1 MADEPI
7 TWDTI
12 RTEREATLRRREV
25 VIEAMRTAGHDPEY
39 DVAMRMVRCW
49 RMRRTG
55 DECVRCS
62 AEVDPDML
70 ADVAFPDAML
80 DRIRGMAC
88 RIGPPRDLAVP
99 TSIDEAAGM
108 VTFTTPLPDMCGC
121 GHPLRDHV
129 AWNRSPPDGWTMFKC
144 ARCECER

>member
-1 MADEPI
+1 MVDGPI
-7 TWDTI
+7 TWDMI
-12 RTEREATLRRREV
+12 HAEREATLRRREV
-25 VIEAMRTAGHDPEY
+25 VIDAMRAAGHDPEY
-39 DVAMRMVRCW
+39 DLMRRTVRCW
-49 RMRRTG
+49 RCT
-55 DECVRCS
+55 

-80 DRIRGMAC
+80 DRIRVMAC

-99 TSIDEAAGM
+99 TSIDEAAGT
-108 VTFTTPLPDMCGC
+108 VTFTTPLLDMCGC
-121 GHPLRDHV
+121 GHPLRDHA